1 MPKPIQFD
9 IYIRKVGKQI
19 HPDSQ
24 MSSDFLNQ
32 INRIIV
38 RLGEQIAEKA
48 FQLTEKENS
57 KTIDSRTVLN
67 ATRLIL
73 PDELSKYAV
82 SQGIKAVTKYSDK
95 GNSKGNSKGNRKKKV
110 SKSTKAGLQFSVS
123 RCRQFFK
130 KYNKRIAKDSD
141 VYLAAVLEY
150 ITAELIE
157 LSGNVARDNRRST
170 MKIRDLYIAIQSD
183 YDLND
188 MMHRLNMGITG
199 GGNVVHV
206 NDAVIQAYEKSKNK
220 KRKK

>member
-48 FQLTEKENS
+48 FQLTEKEDR
-57 KTIDSRTVLN
+57 KTIGPREIQS
-67 ATRLIL
+67 ATRLII
-73 PDELSKYAV
+73 PGELTKHAV
-82 SQGIKAVTKYSDK
+82 SEGTKAVTKYGSADR
-95 GNSKGNSKGNRKKKV
+95 GNKRKRKSNSQ
-110 SKSTKAGLQFSVS
+110 KAGLQFSVS
-123 RCRQFFK
+123 RCKQFLK
-130 KYNKRIAKDSD
+130 KYNKKIGSTAP

-150 ITAELIE
+150 ITAELLE

-170 MKIRDLYIAIQSD
+170 MKIRDLYIAIQAD

-206 NDAVIQAYEKSKNK
+206 NDAVIQAYEKSKK
-220 KRKK
+220 KKIKKSYK

>member
-19 HPDSQ
+19 HPGSQ

-48 FQLTEKENS
+48 FQLTEKENT

-73 PDELSKYAV
+73 LNELSKYAV

-95 GNSKGNSKGNRKKKV
+95 NNGKGNRKKKV
-110 SKSTKAGLQFSVS
+110 SKSAKAGLQFSVS

-130 KYNKRIAKDSD
+130 KYNKRIAKYSD

-150 ITAELIE
+150 ITTELTE

-170 MKIRDLYIAIQSD
+170 MKIRDLYIAIQAE

-206 NDAVIQAYEKSKNK
+206 NDAVIQAYEKSKKKNK
-220 KRKK
+220 

>member
-48 FQLTEKENS
+48 FQLTEKENT

-73 PDELSKYAV
+73 LNELSKHAV

-95 GNSKGNSKGNRKKKV
+95 GKGNRKKKV
-110 SKSTKAGLQFSVS
+110 SKSAKAGLQFSVS

-150 ITAELIE
+150 ITAELTE

-170 MKIRDLYIAIQSD
+170 MKIRDLYIAIQAD

-206 NDAVIQAYEKSKNK
+206 NDAVVQEYEKSKKKNK
-220 KRKK
+220 YFFL

>member
-48 FQLTEKENS
+48 FQLTEKEDR
-57 KTIDSRTVLN
+57 KTIGSREIQS
-67 ATRLIL
+67 ATRLII
-73 PDELSKYAV
+73 PGELTKHAV
-82 SQGIKAVTKYSDK
+82 SEGTKAVTKYGSADR
-95 GNSKGNSKGNRKKKV
+95 GNKRKRKSNSQ
-110 SKSTKAGLQFSVS
+110 KAGLQFSVS
-123 RCRQFFK
+123 RCKQFLK
-130 KYNKRIAKDSD
+130 KYNKKIGSTAP

-150 ITAELIE
+150 ITAELLE

-170 MKIRDLYIAIQSD
+170 MKIRDLYIAIQAD

-206 NDAVIQAYEKSKNK
+206 NDAVIQAYEKSKK
-220 KRKK
+220 KKIKKSYK